1 MTGFGILK
9 LLLTKRKKI
18 RKEETILK
26 TLPND
31 YQNFIALS
39 RYARWL
45 PEKKRRETWEE
56 TVARYFNFMKEHLEE
71 NTEYRLTPKIRKK
84 LEEAV
89 LNLDVMPSMRALM
102 TAGEALKK
110 NHIAG
115 YNCAYL
121 SVDHP
126 KAFDECLYVL
136 MHGTGVGFSVER
148 QHVNKLPEVPEEII
162 DVEDTI
168 VVTDSKEGWQ
178 SAFRKLVSY
187 LYNGES
193 PLWDTSKVRPKGAR
207 LNTFG
212 GRASG
217 PEPLID
223 LFRFTTQIF
232 KESQGRKLTSY
243 ECHRLM
249 AKVAEIVVVGG
260 VRRSALI
267 SLSNLTDERMRNAK
281 TGQWWIDTP
290 EMALANNSVCYT
302 EKPDMGI
309 FMKEWLSLYE
319 SKSGERGIF
328 NREAAINQ
336 VAKCG
341 RRDTEHQFGCNPCS
355 EIILR
360 DGQFCNLTE
369 VVIRAEDTVNEIIR
383 KVHLATILG
392 TFQASLTNLRR
403 LRKKWTVNTEEES
416 LLGVSLTGIMDNS
429 FMNGSNKRRGMSEFM
444 GGISLPD
451 FLIKLKEESIKVNKK
466 WSSLLGINPSASIT
480 AIKPSG
486 TVSQLV
492 DSSSGIHPRHNDY
505 YLRRV
510 RADVKDPIA
519 QLMKDEGVP
528 CEPDVMKPDSVEVFT
543 FPMKAPEGAVLRD
556 DRTAIEQ
563 LELWLIYQR
572 YYCEHKPSITVSVKE
587 HEWMEVGA
595 WVYKHF
601 DEVSGVSFLPHSD
614 HTYQQAPYEDCTEGV
629 YLEAVGTMP
638 KELNWDR
645 IKEYELTD
653 TTKGMKTLA
662 CTGNV
667 CEIVDLTEEEGD
679 KE

>member
-1 MTGFGILK
+1 LK
-9 LLLTKRKKI
+9 K
-18 RKEETILK
+18 
-26 TLPND
+26 LPND

-45 PEKKRRETWEE
+45 PEEKRRETWEE
-56 TVARYFNFMKEHLEE
+56 TVARYFDFLEEHLKE
-71 NTEYRLTPKIRKK
+71 NTNQELVPKTRKI
-84 LEEAV
+84 LEKAV
-89 LNLDVMPSMRALM
+89 LDLEVMPSMRALM
-102 TAGEALKK
+102 TAGKALKD

-126 KAFDECLYVL
+126 KAFDECLYIL

-148 QHVNKLPEVPEEII
+148 QHIQKLPDVPEEIF
-162 DVEDTI
+162 DVEDVI

-178 SAFRKLVSY
+178 SAFRKLISY

-193 PLWDTSKVRPKGAR
+193 PEWDTSKVRPKGAR
-207 LNTFG
+207 LATFG

-223 LFRFTTQIF
+223 LFMFATQLF
-232 KESQGRKLTSY
+232 KEAVGRRLTSY

-249 AKVAEIVVVGG
+249 CKVAEIVVVGG

-267 SLSNLTDERMRNAK
+267 SLSNLTDERMRGAK

-302 EKPDMGI
+302 ERPDMGI
-309 FMKEWLSLYE
+309 FMKEWLSLYD

-328 NREAAINQ
+328 NREAAIKQ
-336 VAKCG
+336 VAKSG
-341 RRDTEHQFGCNPCS
+341 RRDIEQQFGCNPCS

-369 VVIRAEDTVNEIIR
+369 VVIRAEDTHKDILR
-383 KVHLATILG
+383 KVRLATILG

-403 LRKKWTVNTEEES
+403 LRKKWTINTEEEA
-416 LLGVSLTGIMDNS
+416 LLGVSLTGIMDNP
-429 FMNGSNKRRGMSEFM
+429 FMNGSTGRGMSEWM
-444 GGISLPD
+444 GGINLPD
-451 FLIKLKEESIKVNKK
+451 YLIKLKKESIKVNKE
-466 WSSLLGINPSASIT
+466 WSKMLGINPATAIT

-492 DSSSGIHPRHNDY
+492 DSASGIHPRHHSH

-510 RADVKDPIA
+510 RADIKDPIA

-528 CEPDVMKPDSVEVFT
+528 YEPDVMKPESVAVFT
-543 FPMKAPEGAVLRD
+543 FPMKAPEGAILRD

-572 YYCEHKPSITVSVKE
+572 YYCEHKPSVTISVKE
-587 HEWMEVGA
+587 NEWMQVGA
-595 WVYKHF
+595 WVYEHF

-629 YLEAVGTMP
+629 YKEALAGMP
-638 KELNWDR
+638 ESVNWAR
-645 IKEYELTD
+645 IEEYELSD
-653 TTKGMKTLA
+653 TTKGMKTMA
-662 CTGNV
+662 CTGSI
-667 CEIVDLTEEEGD
+667 CEMVDLTEEEGD

>member
-1 MTGFGILK
+1 
-9 LLLTKRKKI
+9 
-18 RKEETILK
+18 LK
-26 TLPND
+26 TLKND

-45 PEKKRRETWEE
+45 PDKKRRETWEE
-56 TVARYFNFMKEHLEE
+56 TVARYFDFMDEHLKE
-71 NTEYRLTPKIRKK
+71 NTNYILTAKTRKE
-84 LEEAV
+84 LEDAV
-89 LNLDVMPSMRALM
+89 LNLEVMPSMRALM
-102 TAGEALKK
+102 TAGKALKD
-110 NHIAG
+110 NNIAG

-148 QHVNKLPEVPEEII
+148 QHINKLPEVPDEFE
-162 DVEDTI
+162 DVSVAFTI
-168 VVTDSKEGWQ
+168 TVTDSKEGWQ
-178 SAFRKLVSY
+178 TAFRKLITY
-187 LYNGES
+187 LYVGQI
-193 PLWDTSKVRPKGAR
+193 PDWDVSHIRPKGSR

-217 PEPLID
+217 PEPLVD
-223 LFRFTTQIF
+223 LFMFTVQLF
-232 KESQGRKLTSY
+232 KEAAGRKLTSY

-249 AKVAEIVVVGG
+249 CKVAEIVVVGG

-267 SLSNLTDERMRNAK
+267 SLSNLTDERMRSAK

-290 EMALANNSVCYT
+290 EMALSNNSVCYT
-302 EKPDMGI
+302 EKPDIGI
-309 FMKEWLSLYE
+309 FMKEWLALYE

-328 NREAAINQ
+328 NREAAIKQ
-336 VAKCG
+336 VAKSG
-341 RRDTEHQFGCNPCS
+341 RRDTDHEFGCNPCS

-369 VVIRAEDTVNEIIR
+369 VVIRAEDTHHTIKR
-383 KVHLATILG
+383 KVRLATILG

-403 LRKKWTVNTEEES
+403 LRKKWTINTEEEA

-429 FMNGSNKRRGMSEFM
+429 FMNGSKKGRGVSEWNSGNK
-444 GGISLPD
+444 SLPD
-451 FLIKLKEESIKVNKK
+451 FLIDLKCISVLVNEDWSKK
-466 WSSLLGINPSASIT
+466 LGINPSTSIT

-492 DSSSGIHPRHNDY
+492 DSASGIHPRHNDY

-528 CEPDVMKPDSVEVFT
+528 CEPDVMKPESVEVFT

-572 YYCEHKPSITVSVKE
+572 YYCEHKPSVTISVKE
-587 HEWMEVGA
+587 HEWAEVGA

-614 HTYQQAPYEDCTEGV
+614 HSYQQAPYEDCTEGV
-629 YLEAVGTMP
+629 YLEALGGMP
-638 KELNWDR
+638 ESVNWAR

-662 CTGNV
+662 CTGSV
-667 CEIVDLTEEEGD
+667 CEIVDLTEEEG
-679 KE
+679 ERE

>member
-1 MTGFGILK
+1 M
-9 LLLTKRKKI
+9 
-18 RKEETILK
+18 K

-45 PEKKRRETWEE
+45 PEKKRRETWSE
-56 TVARYFNFMKEHLEE
+56 TVARYFDFMEEHLRE
-71 NTEYRLTPKIRKK
+71 NTNQELEPKTRKV
-84 LEEAV
+84 LENAV
-89 LNLDVMPSMRALM
+89 LNLEVMPSMRALM
-102 TAGEALKK
+102 TAGKSLKD
-110 NHIAG
+110 NNIAG

-126 KAFDECLYVL
+126 KAFDECLYIL

-148 QHVNKLPEVPEEII
+148 QHIAKLPEIPEQV
-162 DVEDTI
+162 VEVDDII
-168 VVTDSKEGWQ
+168 VVQDSKEGWQ
-178 SAFRKLVSY
+178 SAFRKLISY
-187 LYNGES
+187 LFDGEI
-193 PLWDTSKVRPKGAR
+193 PNWDTSKVRPKGAR
-207 LNTFG
+207 LKTFG

-217 PEPLID
+217 PEPLVD
-223 LFRFTTQIF
+223 LFHFSTNIF
-232 KESQGRKLTSY
+232 RNSAGRKLNSY
-243 ECHRLM
+243 ECHRM
-249 AKVAEIVVVGG
+249 MCKIAEVVVVGG

-267 SLSNLTDERMRNAK
+267 SLSNLTDERMRGAK

-290 EMALANNSVCYT
+290 EMALSNNSVCYT

-309 FMKEWLSLYE
+309 FMKEWLSLFD

-328 NREAAINQ
+328 NRESAIKQ
-336 VAKCG
+336 VAKNG
-341 RRDTEHQFGCNPCS
+341 RRDTEHEFGCNPCS

-369 VVIRAEDTVNEIIR
+369 VVVRAEDTQKDILR
-383 KVHLATILG
+383 KVRLATILG
-392 TFQASLTNLRR
+392 TFQSSLTNLRR
-403 LRKKWTVNTEEES
+403 LRKKWTINTEEEA

-429 FMNGSNKRRGMSEFM
+429 FMNGSNPDRGYY
-444 GGISLPD
+444 GKKSLPD
-451 FLIKLKEESIKVNKK
+451 FLLMLRKETVDTNKH
-466 WSSLLGINPSASIT
+466 WAELLGINQSTSIT

-492 DSSSGIHPRHNDY
+492 NSASGIHPRHNDY

-510 RADVKDPIA
+510 RADTKDPIA

-563 LELWLIYQR
+563 LELWLMYQE
-572 YYCEHKPSITVSVKE
+572 YYCEHKPSVTITVRE

-595 WVYKHF
+595 WVYKNF
-601 DEVSGVSFLPHSD
+601 DKVSGVSFLPHSD
-614 HTYQQAPYEDCTEGV
+614 HSYQQAPYEDCTEEI
-629 YLEAVGTMP
+629 YLEALANMP
-638 KELNWDR
+638 ESVNWDR

-653 TTKGMKTLA
+653 TTRGMKTMA
-662 CTGNV
+662 CTGDV
-667 CEIVDLTEEEGD
+667 CEMVDLTEEER
-679 KE
+679 EVE

>member
-1 MTGFGILK
+1 
-9 LLLTKRKKI
+9 
-18 RKEETILK
+18 
-26 TLPND
+26 
-31 YQNFIALS
+31 
-39 RYARWL
+39 
-45 PEKKRRETWEE
+45 
-56 TVARYFNFMKEHLEE
+56 
-71 NTEYRLTPKIRKK
+71 
-84 LEEAV
+84 
-89 LNLDVMPSMRALM
+89 MRALM
-102 TAGEALKK
+102 TAGKALKD
-110 NHIAG
+110 NNIAG

-126 KAFDECLYVL
+126 KAFDECLYIL

-148 QHVNKLPEVPEEII
+148 QHIQKLPDVPEEIF

-178 SAFRKLVSY
+178 SAFRKLILF
-187 LYNGES
+187 LYNGEA
-193 PLWDTSKVRPKGAR
+193 PLWNTSKVRAKGAR

-223 LFRFTTQIF
+223 LFMFTVQMF
-232 KESQGRKLTSY
+232 KDAVGRKLTSY

-302 EKPDMGI
+302 EKPDIGI

-328 NREAAINQ
+328 NREAAIKQ
-336 VAKCG
+336 VEKSG
-341 RRDTEHQFGCNPCS
+341 RRDPNHQFGCNPCS

-369 VVIRAEDTVNEIIR
+369 VVIRNTDSQKDILR
-383 KVHLATILG
+383 KVRLATILG
-392 TFQASLTNLRR
+392 TLQASLTNLRR
-403 LRKKWTVNTEEES
+403 LRKKWVINTEEEA
-416 LLGVSLTGIMDNS
+416 LLGVSLTGIMDNE
-429 FMNGSNKRRGMSEFM
+429 FMNGSSKKLVSEWH
-444 GGISLPD
+444 GGINLPD
-451 FLIKLKEESIKVNKK
+451 FLLKLKKEAIKTNKE
-466 WSSLLGINPSASIT
+466 WAGLLGINQATSIT

-492 DSSSGIHPRHNDY
+492 DSASGIHPRHNDY

-510 RADVKDPIA
+510 RADTKDPIA
-519 QLMKDEGVP
+519 QLMKDESVP
-528 CEPDVMKPDSVEVFT
+528 CEPDVMKPESVVVFT
-543 FPMKAPEGAVLRD
+543 FPMKAPEDAVLRD

-563 LELWLIYQR
+563 LELWLTYQR
-572 YYCEHKPSITVSVKE
+572 YYCEHKPSITVNVKE

-601 DEVSGVSFLPHSD
+601 NEVSGVSFLPHSD
-614 HTYQQAPYEDCTEGV
+614 HSYQQAPYEDCTEEV
-629 YLEAVGTMP
+629 YLEALAVMP
-638 KELNWDR
+638 ESVNWSR
-645 IKEYELTD
+645 IEEYELTD
-653 TTKGMKTLA
+653 TTRSMKTMA
-662 CTGNV
+662 CTGSV
-667 CEIVDLTEEEGD
+667 CEMVDLVEEER
-679 KE
+679 EIE

>member
-1 MTGFGILK
+1 VN
-9 LLLTKRKKI
+9 
-18 RKEETILK
+18 

-45 PEKKRRETWEE
+45 PENNRRETWKE
-56 TVARYFNFMKEHLEE
+56 TVARYFDFMEEHLKE
-71 NTEYRLTPKIRKK
+71 NTEGELTPKTRKL

-102 TAGEALKK
+102 TAGKALKD
-110 NHIAG
+110 NNIAG

-148 QHVNKLPEVPEEII
+148 QHTNKLPEVPEEMI
-162 DVEDTI
+162 DVDDI
-168 VVTDSKEGWQ
+168 VVVQDSKEGWQ
-178 SAFRKLVSY
+178 SAFRKLINY
-187 LYNGES
+187 LYNGEM
-193 PLWDTSKVRPKGAR
+193 PKWDFSRVRPKGAR
-207 LNTFG
+207 LSTFG

-217 PEPLID
+217 PEPLLD
-223 LFRFTTQIF
+223 LFNFATNLF
-232 KESQGRKLTSY
+232 KDAVGRKLTSY
-243 ECHRLM
+243 ECHRM
-249 AKVAEIVVVGG
+249 MCKIAEVVVVGG

-281 TGQWWIDTP
+281 SGQWWSDTP
-290 EMALANNSVCYT
+290 EMALSNNSVCYT
-302 EKPDMGI
+302 EKPDIGI

-328 NREAAINQ
+328 NRQAAIKQ
-336 VAKCG
+336 VSKIG
-341 RRDTEHQFGCNPCS
+341 RRDTEHDFGCNPCS

-369 VVIRAEDTVNEIIR
+369 VVVRAEDKPSDILR
-383 KVHLATILG
+383 KVRLASILG
-392 TFQASLTNLRR
+392 TFQASLTNIKR
-403 LRKKWTVNTEEES
+403 LRPKWVHNTEEEA
-416 LLGVSLTGIMDNS
+416 LLGVSLTGIMDNT
-429 FMNGSNKRRGMSEFM
+429 FMNGSSSRGYHTKK
-444 GGISLPD
+444 SLPD
-451 FLIKLKEESIKVNKK
+451 FLTELKEQTVATNKK
-466 WSSLLGINPSASIT
+466 WAASLGISQSTATT

-492 DSSSGIHPRHNDY
+492 DSASGIHTRHNDY

-510 RADVKDPIA
+510 RADAKDPIA
-519 QLMKDEGVP
+519 QLMEDQGIP
-528 CEPDVMKPDSVEVFT
+528 CEADVMKPTSVKVFT
-543 FPMKAPEGAVLRD
+543 FPMKAPKGAVTRNE
-556 DRTAIEQ
+556 RTAIQQ
-563 LELWLIYQR
+563 LELWLMYQR
-572 YYCEHKPSITVSVKE
+572 YYCEHKPSVTVSVRE

-614 HTYQQAPYEDCTEGV
+614 HTYQQAPYEDCTKEQ
-629 YLEAVGTMP
+629 YTELAKKMP
-638 KELNWDR
+638 KSVDWDL
-645 IKEYELTD
+645 ISKYELTD
-653 TTKGMKTLA
+653 MTVGTKSLA
-662 CTGNV
+662 CTGSV
-667 CEIVDLTEEEGD
+667 CELVDLVEEER
-679 KE
+679 EIE